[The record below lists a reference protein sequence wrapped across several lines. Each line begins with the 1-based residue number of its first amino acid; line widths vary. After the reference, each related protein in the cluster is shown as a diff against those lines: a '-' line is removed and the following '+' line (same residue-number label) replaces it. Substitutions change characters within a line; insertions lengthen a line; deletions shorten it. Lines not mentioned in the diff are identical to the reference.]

1 MSTTTTAPI
10 DKPGSPAN
18 PQKAFALKP
27 ESDPRPDGGSDPHS
41 PGPKPN

>member
-18 PQKAFALKP
+18 PQKLAANP
-27 ESDPRPDGGSDPHS
+27 WS
-41 PGPKPN
+41 GPTAEQDTQNPPPAR